1 MWIDPDDDPREQ
13 QSAGTDERSIL
24 IDYLRRYR
32 LTMQMKCADL
42 DAAQMARRSV
52 PPSTMSLLGLVRHL
66 ADVERSWFRI
76 TMSGLDVGRIFRT
89 AENPDEDFDGAV
101 GDPAVVAAAWAAL
114 HEEQVFTDR
123 FVAASADLGVV
134 SLKPDEPISLREVLV
149 HLIEEYARHNGH
161 ADLLRELIDGRLG
174 Q

>member
-1 MWIDPDDDPREQ
+1 
-13 QSAGTDERSIL
+13 
-24 IDYLRRYR
+24 
-32 LTMQMKCADL
+32 
-42 DAAQMARRSV
+42 
-52 PPSTMSLLGLVRHL
+52 
-66 ADVERSWFRI
+66 
-76 TMSGLDVGRIFRT
+76 MSGLDVGRIFRT

-114 HEEQVFTDR
+114 HEEQAFTDR